1 MMNNELKLAV
11 LIDADNISDKYV
23 TTILD
28 ESTKY
33 GTATYRRIYGDWT
46 DTQLSSWKQVLL
58 DNSILPFQ
66 QYSYTYG
73 KNATDSAM
81 IIDAMDLLY
90 TGSVDGFCIVS
101 SDSDFTRL
109 AARLRESGMYVI
121 GMGESKTPKPFIS
134 ACNEFKYL
142 DILLQEQEKESGIS
156 QNEEKA
162 VKPKKTA
169 SGRKPRKT
177 ASAKESAAVVQKE
190 SPTPQTKLITI
201 KKAILSLVK
210 ECSDEDGWIHSSEL
224 KNQLVKRFPDFDVRN
239 FGCSKFNAFI
249 DSLNI
254 LERRQEQTTVLFSLK
269 NEAVSGQDPNP
280 AGES

>member
-1 MMNNELKLAV
+1 MMNKELKLAV

-142 DILLQEQEKESGIS
+142 DILLQEQEKESGIEHGDDKS
-156 QNEEKA
+156 S
-162 VKPKKTA
+162 KPKKTPV
-169 SGRKPRKT
+169 GRKPKKVT
-177 ASAKESAAVVQKE
+177 AAAKESTTAMQKE
-190 SPTPQTKLITI
+190 SLMPQTQLKTI
-201 KKAILSLVK
+201 KKSILSLVK

-224 KNQLVKRFPDFDVRN
+224 KNQLLKRFPDFDVRN
-239 FGCSKFNAFI
+239 FGYSKFNAFI

-254 LERRQEQTTVLFSLK
+254 LERKQEQTTVLFSLK
-269 NEAVSGQDPNP
+269 SE
-280 AGES
+280 